1 VSLRSVRELLRLI
14 SIATPMLAAA
24 TVMVA
29 AQEAKDKA
37 PPAAPAT
44 QPPPPPPPGWA
55 VTCADTGKGLACKA
69 TQTVVLAKTHQLVLA
84 VSVSKPAG
92 GTGTAI
98 LLHLPHGLF
107 IPAGVTMGVD
117 DQKAEMLA
125 IQTCDV
131 KGCYAGA
138 PLAPEKLT
146 AMSKGAKINVTFR
159 DLKNQKV
166 TVPVPLK
173 GFEAAYNKL

>member
-1 VSLRSVRELLRLI
+1 MSIRAVSDFLRVISV
-14 SIATPMLAAA
+14 AGPMLAAA
-24 TVMVA
+24 A
-29 AQEAKDKA
+29 ALAGSQEAKDTVPPSA
-37 PPAAPAT
+37 PPPA
-44 QPPPPPPPGWA
+44 PGWS
-55 VTCADTGKGLACKA
+55 VTCADGGKGLACKA
-69 TQTVVLAKTHQLVLA
+69 TQTVVLAKTRQLVLA

-107 IPAGVTMGVD
+107 IPAGVTMDID
-117 DQKAEMLA
+117 DQQAEMLA
-125 IQTCDV
+125 IQTCDP

-138 PLAPEKLT
+138 PVAPDKLA

-166 TVPVPLK
+166 TVPVPLN
-173 GFEAAYNKL
+173 GFEAAYKKL